1 MSERTAIVTGASSG
15 IGAAA
20 ALELARRGFSVV
32 AVGRDPKRVA
42 TIGEQL
48 RETGGPDQPE
58 PLRADLSSQAEVRRL
73 ADELLELCPRID
85 VLVNNA
91 GVVSKTRT
99 LTEDGRETT
108 FAVNHLAPFLLT
120 HLLLPRL
127 REGHRGDGPA
137 REGPARVVT
146 TSSDAHYRGRLRLD
160 DLDGERRWSSW
171 GAYCDSKL
179 ANVLFTRA
187 LAEREDPAQVV
198 AHCLHPGVI
207 RTRLFRGTRGPVRAG
222 FAAASLFFAGP
233 ETGAETT
240 VHLATDAEAGT
251 MTGLY
256 WSRCRVTTPSDRA
269 LEDGL
274 ARELWERSAQLVG
287 L

>member
-1 MSERTAIVTGASSG
+1 VTPTAVVTGATSG

-20 ALELARRGFSVV
+20 ALELARRGLRVV
-32 AVGRDPKRVA
+32 AVGRDEKRA
-42 TIGEQL
+42 AAIGAQL
-48 RETGGPDQPE
+48 RQVGGAEQPE

-73 ADELLELCPRID
+73 AGELLERCPRID

-91 GVVSKTRT
+91 GIVSKSRT
-99 LTEDGRETT
+99 LTEDGREST

-120 HLLLPRL
+120 SLLLPRL
-127 REGHRGDGPA
+127 RESA
-137 REGPARVVT
+137 PARVVT
-146 TSSDAHYRGRLRLD
+146 TSSDVHHRGRVRLD
-160 DLDGERRWSSW
+160 DLDAERGWSSW

-179 ANVLFTRA
+179 ANVLFTRS
-187 LAEREDPAQVV
+187 LAAREDPDAVV

-233 ETGAETT
+233 ETGAETI
-240 VHLATDAEAGT
+240 VHVATDDEAGA

-256 WSRCRVTTPSDRA
+256 WTRCRVAAPSERA
-269 LEDGL
+269 LDDEL
-274 ARELWERSAQLVG
+274 AEALWARSAQLVG